1 MYKLYLNKVR
11 LMTLLFLTVNLLS
24 VEMAFAATA
33 SISKSD
39 AGWMIDTV
47 PYSISPPEQDG
58 PIKVKIAVDL
68 LDIYSISDHEQS
80 IGFKAEMKLT
90 WTDPRNAFDPNVA
103 GVDIKTLTGDFQW
116 NELSTGWY
124 PQVVLLNEYDA
135 SDSGAILYKVKPD
148 GSSTLFQTKNASAKV
163 KMDLKRFPFDSQK
176 LGIKFALFGYDTEQ
190 MVLEPEVFISDLSRT
205 ELTTPEWVITNLQSF
220 IGEMKAPILGAD
232 KNTSTFTLE
241 VDVKRKSTFVIG
253 TIIIPLILIVL
264 LSFAVF
270 WLDVHS
276 IQDRLNVSFIG
287 VLTITAYQL
296 VIGDSLPHVSYFTL
310 VHWLIGIS
318 LIMVCLSIAV
328 NVFMKQA
335 VDNTPNILRLNYA
348 CKWAFPILYISS
360 LIVMYVFEI
369 DFLST

>member
-1 MYKLYLNKVR
+1 MNRLHLNKVR

-24 VEMAFAATA
+24 VQMAFAATA

-68 LDIYSISDHEQS
+68 LDINSISDHEQS

-103 GVDIKTLTGDFQW
+103 GVDIKTLSGDFQF

-135 SDSGAILYKVKPD
+135 TESGAILYKVKPD
-148 GSSTLFQTKNASAKV
+148 GSSTLFQTINATAKV
-163 KMDLKRFPFDSQK
+163 PMNLERFPFDSQK
-176 LGIKFALFGYDTEQ
+176 LRIKFAIFGYDTEE
-190 MVLEPEVFISDLSRT
+190 MVLEPDVFLYDLSRT
-205 ELTTPEWVITNLQSF
+205 ELTISEWDVTNFQSF

-241 VDVKRKSTFVIG
+241 VDVKRESKFTIG
-253 TIIIPLILIVL
+253 TIIIPLILIVF
-264 LSFAVF
+264 LSFSVF

-287 VLTITAYQL
+287 ILTITAYQL

-310 VHWLIGIS
+310 VHWLINIS
-318 LIMVCLSIAV
+318 LIMVCLSIVV
-328 NVFMKQA
+328 NVFMKHS
-335 VDNTPNILRLNYA
+335 VDNTPNILRLNNA
-348 CKWAFPILYISS
+348 CKWVFPILYISG
-360 LIVMYVFEI
+360 LIVLYVFEA
-369 DFLST
+369 S